1 MILWVKRAAAIS
13 SGILLAVVL
22 YEHPALAVAG
32 AILNLACVV
41 DGRLPSVFGRL
52 VGPSILV
59 VNTAMSASAVL
70 GGAPAILA
78 MLTAATSLLTWN
90 TGLFLQ
96 RWGDAPLAVQYQ
108 FLKQLGFIVVI
119 GVGAGLSALILH
131 GRLSLQFFPALL
143 LMWIGGFLLLR
154 AISQGSKKKN

>member
-108 FLKQLGFIVVI
+108 FLKQLAHFP
-119 GVGAGLSALILH
+119 ATLILH
-131 GRLSLQFFPALL
+131 TTSARDGGCQPSRHFNMPSRISLF
-143 LMWIGGFLLLR
+143 R
-154 AISQGSKKKN
+154 